1 MARVQSPESLARD
14 MLKAA
19 GEAGAV
25 VKAVVKKGAQN
36 IKTEGRKNVAASAP
50 IHNAHA
56 QYAITYDTKFQGTS
70 FMAEIGYDKG
80 LPGGDLGNLLEYGG
94 KGDKSPPHRDLGRAL
109 DVETSRFEVAL
120 AEAVK
125 RLL

>member
-14 MLKAA
+14 LLKAA
-19 GEAGAV
+19 GEAGAL
-25 VKAVVKKGAQN
+25 VKAVVGKGAQN
-36 IKTEGRKNVAASAP
+36 IKTQGRNNAIASAP

-56 QYAITYDTKFQGTS
+56 PYAITYDTKFQGTS

-80 LPGGDLGNLLEYGG
+80 LPGGDLGNLLEYGSR
-94 KGDKSPPHRDLGRAL
+94 KNPPHRDLGRAL
-109 DVETSRFEVAL
+109 DVETPRFETAL